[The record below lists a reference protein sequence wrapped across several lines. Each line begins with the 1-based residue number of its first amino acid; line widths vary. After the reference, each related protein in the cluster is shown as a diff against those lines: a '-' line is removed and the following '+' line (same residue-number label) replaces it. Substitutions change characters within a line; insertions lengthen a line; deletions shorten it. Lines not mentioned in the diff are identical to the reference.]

1 MKLFGVVLGGSLA
14 KGRLGEDHE
23 TVFVVA
29 SDEVEAKRRAKAR
42 WGGSGRAH
50 LDAIILLEVVD
61 GHRIILEPTKEAEQ
75 TELRSANDNPH
86 DED

>member
-29 SDEVEAKRRAKAR
+29 ADEGEAKRRAKAR
-42 WGGSGRAH
+42 WAGSGRPH
-50 LDAIILLEVVD
+50 LDAIVCLEVVD
-61 GHRIILEPTKEAEQ
+61 GHRIILEPTKDADQ
-75 TELRSANDNPH
+75 TALRSANDDPH